1 MPFKKPLDAVLGRAA
16 LAPRGG
22 VRCPHP
28 GPVKF
33 QRTQAAPNTRLPCL
47 FSCVV
52 LRLQGWGRPAAMPLG
67 DACGRRSLQQGELW
81 RQGCPVSC
89 WINGNCFVR
98 RAYCHP
104 QARPVL
110 QVEL

>member
-33 QRTQAAPNTRLPCL
+33 QRTQAAPNTRLPRL

-52 LRLQGWGRPAAMPLG
+52 L
-67 DACGRRSLQQGELW
+67 S
-81 RQGCPVSC
+81 S
-89 WINGNCFVR
+89 
-98 RAYCHP
+98 RAGGAP
-104 QARPVL
+104 R
-110 QVEL
+110 

>member
-33 QRTQAAPNTRLPCL
+33 QRTQAAPPLL
-47 FSCVV
+47 
-52 LRLQGWGRPAAMPLG
+52 LRGAELQGWGRPAVMPLG